1 VFEHPHD
8 QGETAVH
15 PAEVQDLCVEALSK
29 GPDIT
34 AAEAWNE
41 KTRPFGLLITFTS
54 GARLWVAITTSAATS
69 GDSQTETAARPVTPP
84 PLPALYGANQA
95 ITPARAE
102 LYLAAL
108 LSTGLAPQITS
119 AYGYS
124 DRDIPARHP
133 GVGLR
138 MATGAR
144 AYLPFEYNATA
155 NGRRAGARFHIHP
168 QF

>member
-8 QGETAVH
+8 KGEATVL
-15 PAEVQDLCVEALSK
+15 PAEVQELCVEALSK

-41 KTRPFGLLITFTS
+41 ETRPFGLLITFTS

-69 GDSQTETAARPVTPP
+69 GDSRTETATRPTAPP
-84 PLPALYGANQA
+84 PLPALYEANQV

-119 AYGYS
+119 AYAYS
-124 DRDIPARHP
+124 DRDTPARHP

-138 MATGAR
+138 MANGAR
-144 AYLPFEYNATA
+144 AYLPFVFNASA